1 MRHTRRPLL
10 RKSVTDR
17 ILALYEQYHRPEF
30 IGLDP
35 LITLRGFSRRK
46 DLETAGFVA
55 AILSYG
61 RVETIIRNVS
71 WLFERMENEPARFL
85 RETTFEEKKRCFNG
99 FRHRF
104 NNGDDVALL
113 LQAVG
118 ALTMEHGSMEKFVAG
133 AFSNDGSGV
142 RGALSG
148 VAAVIAGTA
157 QRWNR
162 AVSRGFRF
170 LVPSPAGGSACK
182 RLNMYL
188 RWMVRPA
195 DGIDLGVWHRI
206 RPEQLMMPVDTHIAS
221 IATRFGLTG
230 RKNSDWWMAEEI
242 TGGLRRIDPVDPVRF
257 DFSLCRS
264 GMVTMRNGAA

>member
-10 RKSVTDR
+10 RKSVTDT

-35 LITLRGFSRRK
+35 LITLRRFSRRK
-46 DLETAGFVA
+46 DLEIAGFVA

-71 WLFERMENEPARFL
+71 FLFERMENEPARFL
-85 RETTFEEKKRCFNG
+85 HETTYQEKKRCFNG
-99 FRHRF
+99 FIHRF

-118 ALTMEHGSMEKFVAG
+118 ALAAKHGSMEKFVAG
-133 AFSNDGSGV
+133 KFTNNGGGV
-142 RGALSG
+142 REALSG
-148 VAAVIAGTA
+148 VATAIAGTA
-157 QRWNR
+157 LQWNQT
-162 AVSRGFRF
+162 VSRGFRF
-170 LVPSPAGGSACK
+170 LVPSPADGSACK

-188 RWMVRPA
+188 RWMVRPD

-230 RKNSDWWMAEEI
+230 RKNSDWRMAEEI
-242 TGGLRRIDPVDPVRF
+242 TGGLRRIDPADPVRF

-264 GMVTMRNGAA
+264 GMITMRKGAA